1 MKVRP
6 RCDFGVNS
14 GDANNSKIDQ
24 EENTGCPFTVS
35 TGEELD
41 SPFFWFGSEDFISSV
56 GFSNQKPISLASN
69 LIGIYSSFFETTN
82 GLELTSVIKHINP
95 LSTKKFTNLLPHAKP
110 FLLFPGKKPTLLP
123 YH

>member
-56 GFSNQKPISLASN
+56 GFENQKPISLASN
-69 LIGIYSSFFETTN
+69 
-82 GLELTSVIKHINP
+82 SVYIRP
-95 LSTKKFTNLLPHAKP
+95 FSRLLMV
-110 FLLFPGKKPTLLP
+110 
-123 YH
+123 